1 MEGSFPTSANIKKL
15 TIGILVA
22 RSKNRLTK
30 DAVNRAKVAKSAGYN
45 IILTDENDLYSDLI
59 NFVESRRRLD
69 GSNNT
74 LYIFLFL
81 ILLLQVLIFVLLMLI
96 RLK

>member
-22 RSKNRLTK
+22 RSKDRFT
-30 DAVNRAKVAKSAGYN
+30 DPARDRAKSAGYN

-59 NFVESRRRLD
+59 NFIESITRLD

-74 LYIFLFL
+74 FYNNIF
-81 ILLLQVLIFVLLMLI
+81 ILS
-96 RLK
+96 